1 MDIRLIIPLVVST
14 LLFGCKGESKL
25 SVLSMQYTKEEQQ
38 IFDQL
43 DSNSKNEKIGYALS
57 TKLKLPHIIYINDLL
72 DNDYSLANPKP
83 ALNHYNLS
91 RLDEYILG
99 NGTYKMKFILYP
111 AKNSEDGLIHQKD
124 LDELM
129 IEILRFT
136 TNEKGFEENVTTFQK
151 FQIEI
156 EEPVA
161 YLEKELEFTIADLP
175 YKIKGWSESQDLRTV
190 KPEKLEKEVLAYY
203 NYLWNLLDEGKNDVF
218 INEECKKMYLEAALV
233 TYSDKKEY
241 YKMLQDNINDDQPK
255 SKGNMLPVENY
266 RLAVEGD
273 GRLVKLYRIDKENFN
288 WGVLINKDE
297 KYKASI
303 GVRLHKPK
311 GSTNFKVIT
320 K

>member
-1 MDIRLIIPLVVST
+1 
-14 LLFGCKGESKL
+14 
-25 SVLSMQYTKEEQQ
+25 MQYTAEQQQ
-38 IFDQL
+38 IFNQL

-91 RLDEYILG
+91 ELNNYILG

-111 AKNSEDGLIHQKD
+111 DKNSVDGLIHQKD

-161 YLEKELEFTIADLP
+161 YLVKELEFTIADLP
-175 YKIKGWSESQDLRTV
+175 YKIKGWSESQDLRKMDT
-190 KPEKLEKEVLAYY
+190 KQLEKEVLVYY
-203 NYLWNLLDEGKNDVF
+203 NYLWNLLNDGKMDVF
-218 INEECKKMYLEAALV
+218 VQEESKIKYLEAAIS
-233 TYSDKKEY
+233 TYANKKEY
-241 YKMLQDNINDDQPK
+241 YQMLYDNINNDPK
-255 SKGNMLPVENY
+255 TKGNMFPIENY
-266 RLAVEGD
+266 RLAIEGE

-288 WGVLINKDE
+288 WNVLIRKDKKE
-297 KYKASI
+297 KAST

-311 GSTNFKVIT
+311 GATSFEVIV